1 MSDGEAF
8 IRAEATRRGIDPD
21 KAVTVAESEGG
32 TTPPGNVGK
41 FNTGWS
47 FWPFQLH
54 YGGQGYERFGTVAG
68 MGNSFTAATGWQP
81 GDPAA
86 WRDSVRYA
94 LDSAKRNGWGAWYG
108 AKARGITGYHGI
120 DRALYWAGTP
130 DDEWDYRKAAPYS
143 TNVAQTP
150 IPPAGIVVSP
160 PKVQYAPDAPVD
172 PQPDDWSC
180 SVQSAQWLL
189 RSIGRNPGRD
199 WLVGQLV
206 GPLSASP
213 IVSREYGL
221 MDASGRTLAAWL
233 QREYGDEMGV
243 TFEARPVATW
253 GDLVALAS
261 KGGAM
266 LGGRTWN
273 HWTGVRGYRD
283 GKVLLANPA
292 GSWKGVGQELTRDE
306 FDALGA
312 WTAIVP
318 KLPAAG
324 VGTGPSATNDED
336 TILGLRA
343 AVAHLA
349 DVVVPKAAAAAADRE
364 AALAEARKIR
374 EQFVGAKP

>member
-1 MSDGEAF
+1 MNEGEAF
-8 IRAEATRRGIDPD
+8 IRAEATKRGIDSD

-32 TTPPGNVGK
+32 TMPPGNVGK
-41 FNTGWS
+41 FDTGWS

-54 YGGQGYERFGTVAG
+54 YGSQGYERFGTVAG

-94 LDSAKRNGWGAWYG
+94 LDAAKRNGWGAWYG
-108 AKARGITGYHGI
+108 AKARGITGYSGI
-120 DRALYWAGTP
+120 DRSFYWPGTP
-130 DDEWDYRKAAPYS
+130 DDEWDYRKPPTEPLRAGLLPTQS
-143 TNVAQTP
+143 GAQSARN
-150 IPPAGIVVSP
+150 PA
-160 PKVQYAPDAPVD
+160 QYNPDAPVD

-189 RSIGRNPGRD
+189 RSLGRNPGRD

-243 TFEARPVATW
+243 SFEARPVATW
-253 GDLVALAS
+253 EDLVALAS

-266 LGGRTWN
+266 LGGRTWG

-292 GSWKGVGQELTRDE
+292 GSWRGVGQELTRDE
-306 FDALGA
+306 YDALGS

-318 KLPAAG
+318 RLPAPG
-324 VGTGPSATNDED
+324 VGSGPATGSDED

-343 AVAHLA
+343 AVAHLT
-349 DVVVPKAAAAAADRE
+349 DVVVPKAAAAAAERE
-364 AALAEARKIR
+364 AALAEAKRVR
-374 EQFVGAKP
+374 EEFVGVKP